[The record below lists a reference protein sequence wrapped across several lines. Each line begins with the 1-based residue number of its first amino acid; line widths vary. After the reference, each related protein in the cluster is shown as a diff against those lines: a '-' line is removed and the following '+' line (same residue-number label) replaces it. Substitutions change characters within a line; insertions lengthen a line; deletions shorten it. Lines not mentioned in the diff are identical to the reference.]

1 MKEEDFVID
10 DDGLGYA
17 DYGQEEWDERH
28 DSEYES
34 DEDDK
39 KRKRKKDRK
48 ITSMLAKKEKPK
60 IEEKPVVVTT
70 NDADLMDSIFGDLDN
85 EASLH
90 AAKKPKLD
98 KKDKLPVSLS
108 STGAV
113 CLLI

>member
-1 MKEEDFVID
+1 MQEEDFVID

-17 DYGQEEWDERH
+17 DYGQEEWDERR

-34 DEDDK
+34 EEDDK

-60 IEEKPVVVTT
+60 IEEKAVVVTT
-70 NDADLMDSIFGDLDN
+70 NDADLMESIFGELDT

-98 KKDKLPVSLS
+98 KKQSGSLS
-108 STGAV
+108 LSATGAV
-113 CLLI
+113 RLF